1 MSMDGRCV
9 QVHKFFQN
17 TPRRTQAMDVASHP
31 LWSSVDLVE
40 TLLLLA
46 DAEGEDQV
54 LPLFTAP
61 LNTLVCVCVCVCVC
75 TCTCIYVHMHIQIHA
90 HIRTHAQTLAPRLHR
105 CPELLLYGLAQCK
118 RTWGPVYVHLISVL
132 CGRYL
137 SNATGNAVMKQV
149 WTINRCPLPVCVC
162 LCL

>member
-17 TPRRTQAMDVASHP
+17 TPRRTQTMDVASHP

-75 TCTCIYVHMHIQIHA
+75 VPVHVYMYTCIYKYMHIYA
-90 HIRTHAQTLAPRLHR
+90 HTHKH
-105 CPELLLYGLAQCK
+105 LLPASTGVQSCYCTVWPSA
-118 RTWGPVYVHLISVL
+118 S
-132 CGRYL
+132 GRGGR
-137 SNATGNAVMKQV
+137 STC
-149 WTINRCPLPVCVC
+149 T
-162 LCL
+162 